1 MKLVVVSTRYFSA
14 SDALGGSGRARR
26 STTVGYLEIC
36 SPPVAEIYGYW
47 NRKRGERAM
56 PRRPD
61 VDPFEIT
68 RHLPGL
74 QLRRGV
80 QGVSE

>member
-1 MKLVVVSTRYFSA
+1 
-14 SDALGGSGRARR
+14 
-26 STTVGYLEIC
+26 
-36 SPPVAEIYGYW
+36 
-47 NRKRGERAM
+47 M